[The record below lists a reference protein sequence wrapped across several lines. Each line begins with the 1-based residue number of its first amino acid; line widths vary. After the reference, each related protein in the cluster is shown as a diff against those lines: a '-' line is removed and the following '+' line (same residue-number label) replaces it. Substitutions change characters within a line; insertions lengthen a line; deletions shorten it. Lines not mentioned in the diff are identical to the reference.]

1 MRKLLAVMLMGGA
14 LIVSTS
20 AAFAQDS
27 MGTDQPAVGQNDQ
40 SGSYTVDEQSTPY
53 VSNTQAQ

>member
-27 MGTDQPAVGQNDQ
+27 MGTDQPAVGQNQD
-40 SGSYTVDEQSTPY
+40 GSYTIDQQTTPFAP
-53 VSNTQAQ
+53 NTQAQ

>member
-1 MRKLLAVMLMGGA
+1 MRKLLAIVLMGGA

-20 AAFAQDS
+20 AAFAQD
-27 MGTDQPAVGQNDQ
+27 MGSDEPAMGPNQD
-40 SGSYTVDEQSTPY
+40 GGYTVDQQTTPF

>member
-27 MGTDQPAVGQNDQ
+27 MGTNQPVVGNDQ
-40 SGSYTVDEQSTPY
+40 SGAYTVDEQSTPY
-53 VSNTQAQ
+53 VSNQQAQ

>member
-1 MRKLLAVMLMGGA
+1 MRKLLAALLMGGA

-27 MGTDQPAVGQNDQ
+27 MGTDQPGVGQNDQ
-40 SGSYTVDEQSTPY
+40 TGPYTVDQQSTPFAP
-53 VSNTQAQ
+53 NTQAQ